1 VLLPLVAADAD
12 DLAELRELLGSATVD
27 ELRARFLGW
36 ERRRSPDGRQAWLN
50 WTLRLRA
57 DGRAVGWV
65 QATVTG
71 DSAEIAYATL
81 AAARRR
87 GFAAEAVRAMVAWL
101 GASRVEAHID
111 PGNRASAALA
121 RSLGFRATDAVHEGE
136 VVWAR
141 EMIPA

>member
-1 VLLPLVAADAD
+1 MLLPLVAADAD

-81 AAARRR
+81 ASARRR
-87 GFAAEAVRAMVAWL
+87 G
-101 GASRVEAHID
+101 
-111 PGNRASAALA
+111 
-121 RSLGFRATDAVHEGE
+121 
-136 VVWAR
+136 
-141 EMIPA
+141 